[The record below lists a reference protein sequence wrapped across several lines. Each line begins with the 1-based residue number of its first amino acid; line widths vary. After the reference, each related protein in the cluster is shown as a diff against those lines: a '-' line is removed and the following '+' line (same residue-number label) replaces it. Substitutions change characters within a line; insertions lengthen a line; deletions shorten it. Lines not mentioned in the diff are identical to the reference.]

1 MEKYKSTYDRIMA
14 EMKAEGKYHVLPES
28 TCIKIMQEL
37 SEGDAEFNREERK
50 RRIESELELRNI
62 NLNT

>member
-1 MEKYKSTYDRIMA
+1 MKKYKSTYDKIMA
-14 EMKAEGKYHVLPES
+14 EKKAEGKYHVLPES

-62 NLNT
+62 YLD